1 MVGVMEIWFVCMCIC
16 VCMCCVCVCV
26 WGGGGGGRGGE
37 ETTLLGETF
46 SSEGAGQIF
55 DY

>member
-26 WGGGGGGRGGE
+26 GGGGGGQ

>member
-16 VCMCCVCVCV
+16 VCMCCVCVC
-26 WGGGGGGRGGE
+26 GGGGQ

>member
-26 WGGGGGGRGGE
+26 CVGGGGGGQ

>member
-1 MVGVMEIWFVCMCIC
+1 MVGVVMEIWFVCMCIC
-16 VCMCCVCVCV
+16 VCVCVCVCV
-26 WGGGGGGRGGE
+26 CGGGGGQE
-37 ETTLLGETF
+37 ATLLGETF

>member
-26 WGGGGGGRGGE
+26 WGGGGGQ

>member
-26 WGGGGGGRGGE
+26 CGGGGGRQ

>member
-1 MVGVMEIWFVCMCIC
+1 MEIWFVCMCIC

-26 WGGGGGGRGGE
+26 CVGGGGGGQ
-37 ETTLLGETF
+37 ETTLLGDTF

>member
-26 WGGGGGGRGGE
+26 WGGGGGGGGQE
-37 ETTLLGETF
+37 KNLLGETF

>member
-1 MVGVMEIWFVCMCIC
+1 MEIWFVCMCIC
-16 VCMCCVCVCV
+16 VCVCVCVCV
-26 WGGGGGGRGGE
+26 GGGGGQE
-37 ETTLLGETF
+37 ATLLGETF

>member
-16 VCMCCVCVCV
+16 VCMCCVCVC
-26 WGGGGGGRGGE
+26 GGGGGGGQ

>member
-26 WGGGGGGRGGE
+26 WRGGGGQ

>member
-1 MVGVMEIWFVCMCIC
+1 MEIWFVCMCIC

-26 WGGGGGGRGGE
+26 CVGGGGGGQ

-46 SSEGAGQIF
+46 YSEGAGQIF

>member
-26 WGGGGGGRGGE
+26 CGGGGGGGQ

>member
-1 MVGVMEIWFVCMCIC
+1 MVGVMEIWFVSMCIC
-16 VCMCCVCVCV
+16 VCMCCVCVC
-26 WGGGGGGRGGE
+26 GGGGGGGQ

>member
-1 MVGVMEIWFVCMCIC
+1 MEIWFVCMCIC

-26 WGGGGGGRGGE
+26 CVGGGGGGQ

>member
-16 VCMCCVCVCV
+16 VCICCVCVCV
-26 WGGGGGGRGGE
+26 WGGG